1 MNAITNRR
9 RAGWN
14 LVGGALLAIVVAA
27 AVLFPGLTPWATP
40 AGATPP
46 PAAQAQACGVHYYAL
61 DAPKES
67 KNAFGPSVPARAE
80 ATIKSQLHERR
91 LCGTDKLGDPT
102 LTAAHYAGWSAA
114 GLTKTKVSFAGID
127 AFASKL
133 VADQPMWQSV
143 VTEME
148 SLESASV
155 FSLVAVP
162 AGSRSLYM
170 VPTSG
175 AKGVSTRQGFTVG
188 NGTAVVFTHGN
199 AVVKLRLDCG
209 FQNVRAS
216 FPGVPSVPPGS
227 PELPKQ
233 PIQPKHPVV
242 VTHRS
247 VCPPGQVLNV
257 KHVCVV
263 PKTGVFQAPGQDN
276 TRDSGVGTKP
286 RVPLVTTPASPP
298 AHVVTSQ
305 TGGGGVVDTAT
316 NLPGSQTG
324 VSAPGASTTPA
335 PVLTPE
341 PSVNPPTGSNVGIPV
356 NPFP

>member
-46 PAAQAQACGVHYYAL
+46 PAAAQAQACGVHYYAL

-80 ATIKSQLHERR
+80 ATIKTQLHERR
-91 LCGTDKLGDPT
+91 LCGTDKLGDPA
-102 LTAAHYAGWSAA
+102 LTAAHYAGWSAT
-114 GLTKTKVSFAGID
+114 GLTTRKVSFAGID

-148 SLESASV
+148 SLESASA
-155 FSLVAVP
+155 FSLVSVP

-188 NGTAVVFTHGN
+188 NGTAVVFTHGS

-227 PELPKQ
+227 PELPK
-233 PIQPKHPVV
+233 KPVIHKV
-242 VTHRS
+242 IIHKVIIPVK
-247 VCPPGQVLNV
+247 VCPPSMPHGTFP
-257 KHVCVV
+257 VCKDSPSNDPAARGNAPVGGGTNLDPGPGAFIPSTSMVRPPAAPRVNPAPPVV
-263 PKTGVFQAPGQDN
+263 QAPP
-276 TRDSGVGTKP
+276 VGS
-286 RVPLVTTPASPP
+286 TP
-298 AHVVTSQ
+298 
-305 TGGGGVVDTAT
+305 D
-316 NLPGSQTG
+316 
-324 VSAPGASTTPA
+324 PA
-335 PVLTPE
+335 PAPAPE
-341 PSVNPPTGSNVGIPV
+341 PLAPVPADPATGTSCAPGIPV
-356 NPFP
+356 C